1 MKTFILS
8 ILLFSIVIADQNR
21 SLAFGI
27 QTKEQTKEQTK
38 LQTYKQADGS
48 SFEGISKGEGF
59 FTYIELANG
68 YIGVYNKESKSY
80 EYALVK
86 GEELL
91 ASGIPVNQ
99 TNVPKHI
106 TKISEQVLEKLQKS
120 AFKKHL

>member
-27 QTKEQTKEQTK
+27 QTKEQTK
-38 LQTYKQADGS
+38 LQTYKQANGS

>member
-1 MKTFILS
+1 MKILSLFIL
-8 ILLFSIVIADQNR
+8 LLSIVFADQNT

-27 QTKEQTKEQTK
+27 QTKSQSK

-48 SFEGISKGEGF
+48 SFEGTSKGEGF
-59 FTYIELANG
+59 FTYIKLANG
-68 YIGVYNKESKSY
+68 YIGIYNKEAKSY

-86 GEELL
+86 NEKLL

-99 TNVPKHI
+99 TNLPKHI
-106 TKISEQVLEKLQKS
+106 TKISEQVLKNLQKS